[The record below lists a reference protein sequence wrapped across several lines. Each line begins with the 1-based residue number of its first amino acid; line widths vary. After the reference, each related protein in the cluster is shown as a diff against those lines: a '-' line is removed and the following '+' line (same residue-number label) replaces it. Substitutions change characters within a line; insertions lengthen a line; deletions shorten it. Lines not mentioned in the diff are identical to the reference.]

1 MNRKSFTLI
10 EMLVVVTIIVGLISI
25 MLPSIRKVKF
35 EAWLTNQHYM
45 LKRNIDEAVMRGAI
59 RNPHHYE
66 AAMAH
71 VDWQIQ
77 MVRKR
82 YK

>member
-1 MNRKSFTLI
+1 MKAFTLI

-25 MLPSIRKVKF
+25 ILPSIRKVKF
-35 EAWLTNQHYM
+35 EAWLTTQHYM

-66 AAMAH
+66 AALRH
-71 VDWQIQ
+71 VGWQVE

-82 YK
+82 YR

>member
-1 MNRKSFTLI
+1 MKKSFTLI
-10 EMLVVVTIIVGLISI
+10 EMLVAIVIVICLISI
-25 MLPSIRKVKF
+25 ILPSIRKVKF
-35 EAWLTNQHYM
+35 EAWLTTQHYM

-66 AAMAH
+66 AALRH
-71 VDWQIQ
+71 VEWQIQ